1 MNALRVALDLTTVNK
16 GDLIVLNVNVYDFD
30 EPSKERNRGT
40 SDFAAAEHL
49 HGGYAEAK
57 RMLSESV
64 LAEARAI
71 VADRPDIHASFVSV
85 DGDPTKEIIRYAQ
98 EVGADTIV
106 LGTRSRGRLAE
117 ALFVGV
123 SKGVKNSAQQL
134 VLIVPT

>member
-1 MNALRVALDLTTVNK
+1 M
-16 GDLIVLNVNVYDFD
+16 
-30 EPSKERNRGT
+30 
-40 SDFAAAEHL
+40 AE
-49 HGGYAEAK
+49 G
-57 RMLSESV
+57 
-64 LAEARAI
+64 
-71 VADRPDIHASFVSV
+71 ASFVSV

-117 ALFVGV
+117 VLFVGV